1 MAQAQKLFQIFK
13 AGTHKAMSGVSL
25 DFSERDLQMTA
36 AAFSQPTTS
45 CSDAAAPG

>member
-25 DFSERDLQMTA
+25 DFSERDLQMAA
-36 AAFSQPTTS
+36 AAFSPARAS
-45 CSDAAAPG
+45 GLCRRGS